1 MFVDLEIIFNNTYG
15 FLQFTYKVPPKL
27 EETIKVGDIVRVPF
41 RNTKRDAIVVNLNSN
56 VKLPQNI
63 KSIIKIV
70 GYLNENQHNY
80 IKSLALSNNLNSGIL
95 LSQYIDKES
104 LYKTTKVKKNKLT
117 VNKSSKL
124 TSNLNNSFNI
134 IFASSLAECKSIA
147 NLLIENGKSVD
158 FYQKTG
164 GTEEFTTFWSK
175 VKKFETIIILS
186 VNFEKVQIKDPYSY
200 HFYNSNNLSYNLPK
214 LNNLNIIESSLL
226 KHSYFHGEFHYYN
239 EFPSLEYFTEIKD
252 FFIEIPDI
260 SINYIHG
267 NNITECLQIFDTMYK
282 NKDLNIFTPN
292 KNIQFISKS
301 HKLVENTKQSS
312 VDIALLNN
320 PTVSF
325 NGVLSS
331 NRLINFIKN
340 ITFFHKNNIDI
351 VVFTSNKIDLL
362 KKLRSS
368 QLNKWANKESLERSK
383 YGPNR
388 YIKVFKITSD
398 IEIDFSD
405 YEEFVIGPKLTNEQ
419 FVYELKLKIK
429 NQINYNKVISLFN
442 IMNKLSVE
450 RVRSL

>member
-1 MFVDLEIIFNNTYG
+1 VFVDLEIIFNNTYG
-15 FLQFTYKVPPKL
+15 FLQFTYKVPIKL
-27 EETIKVGDIVRVPF
+27 EQTIKVGDIVRVPF
-41 RNTKRDAIVVNLNSN
+41 RNTKRDAVVVNLNSDR
-56 VKLPQNI
+56 KLSQNI

-70 GYLNENQHNY
+70 GYLNKNQQNY
-80 IKSLALSNNLNSGIL
+80 IKSLALSNNLNLGIL
-95 LSQYIDKES
+95 LSQYIHKET
-104 LYKTTKVKKNKLT
+104 LYETTKVAKNKLT
-117 VNKSSKL
+117 VNKNSYLS
-124 TSNLNNSFNI
+124 SNLNKSYNI
-134 IFASSLAECKSIA
+134 IFASSLSECKSIA
-147 NLLIENGKSVD
+147 NLLIETGKSVD

-164 GTEEFTTFWSK
+164 GTEEFTTFWTK
-175 VKKFETIIILS
+175 VKKFETIVILS
-186 VNFEKVQIKDPYSY
+186 VNFEKVQIKDTYSY

-226 KHSYFHGEFHYYN
+226 KHSIFYGEFHYYN
-239 EFPSLEYFTEIKD
+239 EFPSLEYFTQIKD

-260 SINYIHG
+260 RINYIHG

-282 NKDLNIFTPN
+282 NRELNIFTPM
-292 KNIQFISKS
+292 KSIQFLSKS
-301 HKLVENTKQSS
+301 HKIVDNAKKNS
-312 VDIALLNN
+312 VDIALLHN

-340 ITFFHKNNIDI
+340 ITFFHNSNIEI
-351 VVFTSNKIDLL
+351 VVLTSNKIDLL
-362 KKLRSS
+362 RKLRSS
-368 QLNKWANKESLERSK
+368 QLNKWANRESLERSK

-398 IEIDFSD
+398 KEIDFSD
-405 YEEFVIGPKLTNEQ
+405 YEEFVIGPKLTNDQ

-442 IMNKLSVE
+442 IMKKLSVE

>member
-1 MFVDLEIIFNNTYG
+1 M
-15 FLQFTYKVPPKL
+15 
-27 EETIKVGDIVRVPF
+27 ETI
-41 RNTKRDAIVVNLNSN
+41 
-56 VKLPQNI
+56 LP
-63 KSIIKIV
+63 
-70 GYLNENQHNY
+70 
-80 IKSLALSNNLNSGIL
+80 
-95 LSQYIDKES
+95 
-104 LYKTTKVKKNKLT
+104 
-117 VNKSSKL
+117 
-124 TSNLNNSFNI
+124 
-134 IFASSLAECKSIA
+134 
-147 NLLIENGKSVD
+147 
-158 FYQKTG
+158 
-164 GTEEFTTFWSK
+164 
-175 VKKFETIIILS
+175 
-186 VNFEKVQIKDPYSY
+186 
-200 HFYNSNNLSYNLPK
+200 
-214 LNNLNIIESSLL
+214 
-226 KHSYFHGEFHYYN
+226 
-239 EFPSLEYFTEIKD
+239 
-252 FFIEIPDI
+252 
-260 SINYIHG
+260 
-267 NNITECLQIFDTMYK
+267 ECLQIFDTMYK

-301 HKLVENTKQSS
+301 HKIVDNTKQSS

-351 VVFTSNKIDLL
+351 VVFTSNKMDLL
-362 KKLRSS
+362 RKLRSS